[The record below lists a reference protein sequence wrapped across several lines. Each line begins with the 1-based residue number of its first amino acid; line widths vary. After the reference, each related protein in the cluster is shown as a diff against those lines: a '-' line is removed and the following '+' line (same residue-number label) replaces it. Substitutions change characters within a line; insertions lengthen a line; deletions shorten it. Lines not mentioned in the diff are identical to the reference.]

1 MDEFIIIAII
11 TSITIQFV
19 IFHKLKKHITMTA
32 EEKLAEYVE
41 TLNVE
46 TTRIATLIEDLL
58 AQVSAGT
65 LDINE
70 LIAGLQPAVDGLKA
84 VGVPPTA

>member
-1 MDEFIIIAII
+1 METILLITVIIIQII
-11 TSITIQFV
+11 TFY
-19 IFHKLKKHITMTA
+19 KLKQHITMTA

-41 TLNVE
+41 TINVE

-65 LDINE
+65 LDFNE
-70 LIAGLQPAVDGLKA
+70 LVAGLQPAVDGLKA
-84 VGVPPTA
+84 VGVTPPDA